1 MRAAENLEPPGF
13 GGGIGAGGILGPLP
27 GPPLAPCPGQ
37 QEAPACIPVPP
48 PAPTDHVARAVFPA
62 CACLAGSLL
71 WDVGSVQGLEARC
84 LTRACSSS
92 CCPAAPKAAHTRR
105 CPCCSE
111 LSVQLVERPVL
122 LSVQGVTCW
131 MPSVGTPGPAV
142 LRSAPWLGEGCLLP
156 QQGACLFPKSQVLGP
171 LSLSAGA
178 HLTGSTSLLTAR
190 PLRCFPPVWCSGLSM
205 IKQGLHPG
213 GRRQVRR
220 EPTGRKR
227 TQSPGLAEPL

>member
-1 MRAAENLEPPGF
+1 M
-13 GGGIGAGGILGPLP
+13 
-27 GPPLAPCPGQ
+27 
-37 QEAPACIPVPP
+37 
-48 PAPTDHVARAVFPA
+48 ARAVFPA

-122 LSVQGVTCW
+122 LSVRGFECW

-142 LRSAPWLGEGCLLP
+142 LRSAPQAGGVSP
-156 QQGACLFPKSQVLGP
+156 PAAGACLFPQSRSGAPQPSSWCPSDGLDLTAHCPASALLPSCVVLGAEYDQ
-171 LSLSAGA
+171 AG
-178 HLTGSTSLLTAR
+178 TPSWG
-190 PLRCFPPVWCSGLSM
+190 
-205 IKQGLHPG
+205 G
-213 GRRQVRR
+213 GRCAGSRQEGRR
-220 EPTGRKR
+220 HRN
-227 TQSPGLAEPL
+227 SPGLAEPL